1 MKHLFIIQDGPYGS
15 ERAYNA
21 LRLAMA
27 LQKREGAEVRVSLMG
42 DGVNCAIQGQNTPE
56 GYYNVGRMLKSV
68 LSQKGLVKV

>member
-27 LQKREGAEVRVSLMG
+27 LQKQEGAEVWVSLMG

>member
-15 ERAYNA
+15 EKAYNA

-27 LQKREGAEVRVSLMG
+27 LQKREGNEVWISLMG
-42 DGVNCAIQGQNTPE
+42 DGVGNAAQGQATPD
-56 GYYNVGRMLKSV
+56 GYYNLGRMLQSI